1 MAGLLRGEDVDE
13 IREMHRQ
20 GLSISDIAELT
31 GRDRKTVRKW
41 LIQPGPPRYG
51 PRAPRPSKLDPYKP
65 YIDQRLSAGVWN
77 AMVLLRELRARG
89 YPGGYSIL
97 KDYLR
102 PRRQAAREVAVR
114 RFETPAGQQAQVAW
128 GHLGVLEDERHRQPL
143 WGFVFTLGYSRAMFA
158 DVATDQ
164 RLETFL
170 RLHEVAFEALG
181 GVPEEIVY
189 DRIKTVVLGTDER
202 GEVRWHLIFL
212 DFARYWGFR
221 PRLCRPYR
229 AQSKG
234 KVESGIRYIRC
245 SFLLGRDAD
254 GLEDLRSQLRTWVAT
269 VANVRVHGTTH
280 RVVQEAW
287 QNERAHLQPL
297 GARPPYPY
305 VPEVRRRVGR
315 DAYVA
320 YGANR
325 YSVPWA
331 AAGREVW
338 IREVSGRVEIY
349 CAHERIAVHPV
360 CTGRHQVLTQP
371 QHHQGIPFQASLRR
385 SPTRIA
391 IQVRTPQV
399 EVRPLTAYEVVGI
412 GGGGS

>member
-1 MAGLLRGEDVDE
+1 MR
-13 IREMHRQ
+13 RQ
-20 GLSISDIAELT
+20 GLSITDIAEIT
-31 GRDRKTVRKW
+31 GFDRKTVRKW
-41 LIQPGPPRYG
+41 LVQPGPPRYG
-51 PRAPRPSKLDPYKP
+51 PRAPRPSQLDPYKP

-77 AMVLLRELRARG
+77 AVVLLRELRDRG

-102 PRRQAAREVAVR
+102 PKRQAAGDVAVR
-114 RFETPAGQQAQVAW
+114 RFETPPGHQAQVDW
-128 GHLGVLEDERHRQPL
+128 GHLGTVEDAERRQPV
-143 WGFVFTLGYSRAMFA
+143 WGFVCTLGHSRAMYA

-170 RLHEVAFEALG
+170 RLHAVAFEALG
-181 GVPEEIVY
+181 GVPEEILY

-202 GEVRWHLIFL
+202 GEVRWPPIFL
-212 DFARYWGFR
+212 DFAHSWGFR
-221 PRLCRPYR
+221 PQLCRPYR

-234 KVESGIRYIRC
+234 KVESGIRYIRS
-245 SFLLGRDAD
+245 SFLPGREASSV
-254 GLEDLRSQLRTWVAT
+254 EDLRSQLRVWVAT

-280 RVVQEAW
+280 LVVQDAW
-287 QNERAHLQPL
+287 QAERAHLQPL
-297 GARPPYPY
+297 AGRLPYPY

-338 IREVSGRVEIY
+338 IRELAGQVEIS
-349 CAHERIAVHPV
+349 CEHERIAAHAV
-360 CTGRHQVLTQP
+360 CPGRHQVLTHP
-371 QHHQGIPFQASLRR
+371 PHHPGMPFSGAGPR
-385 SPTRIA
+385 SPVKIT
-391 IQVRTPQV
+391 IQVSSPQV
-399 EVRPLTAYEVVGI
+399 EVRPLAVYEAVGAT
-412 GGGGS
+412 GGGG

>member
-1 MAGLLRGEDVDE
+1 MR
-13 IREMHRQ
+13 RR
-20 GLSISDIAELT
+20 
-31 GRDRKTVRKW
+31 
-41 LIQPGPPRYG
+41 
-51 PRAPRPSKLDPYKP
+51 
-65 YIDQRLSAGVWN
+65 
-77 AMVLLRELRARG
+77 
-89 YPGGYSIL
+89 
-97 KDYLR
+97 LR
-102 PRRQAAREVAVR
+102 P
-114 RFETPAGQQAQVAW
+114 W
-128 GHLGVLEDERHRQPL
+128 
-143 WGFVFTLGYSRAMFA
+143 
-158 DVATDQ
+158 
-164 RLETFL
+164 
-170 RLHEVAFEALG
+170 G
-181 GVPEEIVY
+181 GVPEEILY
-189 DRIKTVVLGTDER
+189 DRIKAVVLGTDER
-202 GEVRWHLIFL
+202 GEVRWHPIFL

-254 GLEDLRSQLRTWVAT
+254 GLEDLRSQLRAWVAT

-280 RVVQEAW
+280 QVVQEAW

-297 GARPPYPY
+297 GGRPPYPY

-338 IREVSGRVEIY
+338 IREASGRVEIY

-399 EVRPLTAYEVVGI
+399 EVRPLAVYEAVGI
-412 GGGGS
+412 GGGSS